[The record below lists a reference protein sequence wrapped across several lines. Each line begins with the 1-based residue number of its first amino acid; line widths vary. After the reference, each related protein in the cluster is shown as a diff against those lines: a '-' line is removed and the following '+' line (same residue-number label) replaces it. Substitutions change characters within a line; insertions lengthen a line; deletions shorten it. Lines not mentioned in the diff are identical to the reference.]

1 MATLDIKNK
10 LLGWKETDFAEYEK
24 TYFSFGGNLATHP
37 NVLKFIHERNN
48 CKERYFINRN
58 RSHEVDAAICIWNNK
73 YLANDPS
80 CPLSD
85 KISIVVPNDE
95 LIISTSKDA
104 RFLLPVKSKFISPL
118 NSDNIIN
125 STFKLNAN
133 RKLCLAKPQTS
144 KSNKKYKQRLNNFIK
159 AGGEIIDVTQFSASE
174 LAKFY
179 AQLVEKRWGSFNL
192 DKETIFE
199 FIQLIKPIIFGNVM
213 FFKDKPCAFHFI
225 SKTKFHEYIN
235 IEFIQAGM
243 DCSDELSKF
252 SIGSLLIWSNI
263 YKSENEFKNV
273 RFSFGRPSRDYK
285 LRWSNTYP
293 IGRSITLI

>member
-1 MATLDIKNK
+1 MAILDFKNK

-24 TYFSFGGNLATHP
+24 AYFSFGGNLSTHP
-37 NVLKFIHERNN
+37 DVLKFIHERIS
-48 CKERYFINRN
+48 CKERYFINGN
-58 RSHEVDAAICIWNNK
+58 CSHEVDTAICIWENK

-85 KISIVVPNDE
+85 KISIAVPNDE
-95 LIISTSKDA
+95 LILPTRKES
-104 RFLLPVKSKFISPL
+104 RFFLPVKSKFISPL
-118 NSDNIIN
+118 NIDNIIN
-125 STFKLNAN
+125 LTFKLNAN
-133 RKLCLAKPQTS
+133 RTLCLAKPQTS

-159 AGGEIIDVTQFSASE
+159 AGGEVIDINQFNANELTQF
-174 LAKFY
+174 Y
-179 AQLVEKRWGSFNL
+179 TQLVEKRWGNFNL
-192 DKETIFE
+192 DKETILE
-199 FIQLIKPIIFGNVM
+199 FIQLIKPMIFGNVM
-213 FFKDKPCAFHFI
+213 FFKGNPCAFHFI
-225 SKTKFHEYIN
+225 SKTQFHEYTN

-252 SIGSLLIWSNI
+252 SVGSLLIWSNI
-263 YKSENEFKNV
+263 YKAENEFENV